1 VQEGEIKRKKKIRDE
16 VIDII
21 NNVIEN
27 KEWDKEK

>member
-1 VQEGEIKRKKKIRDE
+1 MQEGEIKRKKKIRDE